1 MSNKLSFLFICTL
14 LLFVVQSIPFAQT
27 DTIKVKDSTAVQT
40 PTTTTGVSGVTI
52 PAGTKLMV
60 NLSKPLSTASNP
72 AGSTF
77 SEILEVD
84 FVYEGKVIAPK
95 GSQIYGKIN
104 ESRGGKV
111 IGGSKLT
118 FTFTSIMVNNQLT
131 DIVTDP
137 IGVEGGKGNTA
148 KMVGAGALIGG
159 AFGGGSGSGTGALI
173 AGGLAVLSSGKN
185 HIQIPAGTLVEV
197 PLKAP
202 LTIK

>member
-1 MSNKLSFLFICTL
+1 
-14 LLFVVQSIPFAQT
+14 VQIVSIAQT
-27 DTIKVKDSTAVQT
+27 DTVKVKDSTAVQT
-40 PTTTTGVSGVTI
+40 PTTTGVSGVTI

-60 NLSKPLSTASNP
+60 NISKPISTASNP
-72 AGSTF
+72 TGSTF
-77 SEILEVD
+77 SETLEVD
-84 FVYEGKVIAPK
+84 FVFDGKVIAPK
-95 GSQIYGKIN
+95 GSQIFGKIS

-118 FTFTSIMVNNQLT
+118 FIFTDLMINNQLT
-131 DIVTDP
+131 PIVTDP
-137 IGVEGGKGNTA
+137 IGIEGGKGNTA